1 MLFDKICGFASLLGL
16 LLTVTSWFAAGCQMN
31 IYWLVV
37 LVPLLLLSL
46 FTFSNT
52 QQRPNILKDKKKL
65 EIFRIRLCCNT
76 QTYILKT

>member
-46 FTFSNT
+46 FYLFNAIYIYLTITFMC
-52 QQRPNILKDKKKL
+52 KH
-65 EIFRIRLCCNT
+65 FR
-76 QTYILKT
+76 